1 MTVMQRFRPK
11 QAAPTTTGPFL
22 PSVWPTDIFVH
33 DSWVLVTFK
42 GVPPRRYDSLSD
54 VLESIGIAGRPSR
67 MHPLLM
73 LIARAASEPAVAR
86 CSTLETQAHGELRV
100 LAVPRPDHQLKA
112 RLPTAELEIVQCLVE
127 GLSHQDMALRRGTS
141 TRTIANQISTVFRR
155 LRVSG
160 RNELL
165 QRLLF
170 NHEHGGPAE
179 TEQAVPKAPSSVK
192 RRVSLKPKP
201 GRLKQHTSC
210 TI

>member
-1 MTVMQRFRPK
+1 MEMLEALLSGLRPK
-11 QAAPTTTGPFL
+11 CIAMDLGLAPSTVAL
-22 PSVWPTDIFVH
+22 H
-33 DSWVLVTFK
+33 FK
-42 GVPPRRYDSLSD
+42 LA
-54 VLESIGIAGRPSR
+54 LESLGIAGRPSR

-86 CSTLETQAHGELRV
+86 CSTLETQDHGQLRV

-112 RLPTAELEIVQCLVE
+112 RLPTAELEIAQCLVE

-165 QRLLF
+165 ERLLF
-170 NHEHGGPAE
+170 NQEHEGLAE
-179 TEQAVPKAPSSVK
+179 GELAVPKSPRAVK
-192 RRVSLKPKP
+192 RELSLKRKP
-201 GRLKQHTSC
+201 SRLKQHAAC
-210 TI
+210 TL